1 MIVFVTPLAL
11 LVGLGLY
18 FIVEKLPN
26 IIANFTPASE
36 ESQMWF
42 LVAAAIFIGGCIWSF
57 NY

>member
-11 LVGLGLY
+11 LIGLGLY
-18 FIVEKLPN
+18 FSIEKLPK
-26 IIANFTPASE
+26 IIADFTPESE

-42 LVAAAIFIGGCIWSF
+42 LVAAAIFIGVCIWSF